1 MPGCTSTQKQMN
13 DTNTACIHRQQKNHL
28 AILTLSN
35 PGKLNAITLAMWRD
49 LARKIQELSADSSVR
64 CVVIQGEGEH
74 FAAGGDLEEFQWERA
89 TLTQALAYH
98 EEVADALTAIRDC
111 EHPTLAAIR
120 GSCIGGGLEIAAACD
135 IRICDT
141 TARFGAPINKL
152 GFSMYPGEMLG
163 LLQTFSQA
171 AVTEILLEARILDAT
186 EAVAKQIV
194 SRAVAPEDLQQE
206 IEAATHRILAGAPKV
221 ATWHKFWMR
230 RLAHDVPIS
239 EEEKRAAFAFL
250 ATEDYREGIAA
261 FLEKR
266 KPRFTG
272 R

>member
-1 MPGCTSTQKQMN
+1 MK
-13 DTNTACIHRQQKNHL
+13 DAACIRCQQENGL
-28 AILTLSN
+28 ATLTLAN

-49 LARKIQELSADSSVR
+49 LACQTQKLSADETVR
-64 CVVIQGEGEH
+64 CVVLQGEGEH
-74 FAAGGDLEEFQWERA
+74 FAAGGDLEEFQHERA
-89 TLTQALAYH
+89 TMQQALAYH
-98 EEVADALTAIRDC
+98 EEVADALAAIRDC
-111 EHPTLAAIR
+111 AHPTLAVIR
-120 GSCIGGGLEIAAACD
+120 GHCIGGGLEIATACD

-163 LLQTFSQA
+163 LLQTCGQA
-171 AVTEILLEARILDAT
+171 VVAEMLLEARILDAA
-186 EAVAKQIV
+186 EAVTKQIV
-194 SRAVAPEDLQQE
+194 SRAVAPEELARE

-230 RLAHDVPIS
+230 RLAHDVPMS
-239 EEEKRAAFAFL
+239 EEEKHSAFAFL

-272 R
+272 H

>member
-1 MPGCTSTQKQMN
+1 MN
-13 DTNTACIHRQQKNHL
+13 AAACIRCRQENGL
-28 AILTLSN
+28 ATLTLAN

-49 LARKIQELSADSSVR
+49 LACQMRALSADATVR
-64 CVVIQGEGEH
+64 CVIIEGEGEH
-74 FAAGGDLEEFQWERA
+74 FAAGGDLEEFQRERA
-89 TLTQALAYH
+89 TLAQALVYH
-98 EEVADALTAIRDC
+98 EEVADALAAIRHC

-120 GSCIGGGLEIAAACD
+120 GHCIGGGLEIAAACD
-135 IRICDT
+135 IRVCDT

-163 LLQTFSQA
+163 LLRTCGEA
-171 AVTEILLEARILDAT
+171 TVAEMLLEARILNAA

-194 SRAVAPEDLQQE
+194 SRVVAPQELAGE
-206 IEAATHRILAGAPKV
+206 IESAARRILAGAPKV

-230 RLAHDVPIS
+230 RLAHDNPLTA
-239 EEEKRAAFAFL
+239 EEKHAAFAFL
-250 ATEDYREGIAA
+250 ETKDYREGIAA

-272 R
+272 H

>member
-1 MPGCTSTQKQMN
+1 MNHPGAS
-13 DTNTACIHRQQKNHL
+13 IRSRQENAL
-28 AILTLSN
+28 ATLTLAN

-49 LARKIQELSADSSVR
+49 LARRMRSLSADETVR
-64 CVVIQGEGEH
+64 CVVIEGEGEH
-74 FAAGGDLEEFQWERA
+74 FAAGGDLEEFQHERA
-89 TLTQALAYH
+89 TLPQALAYH
-98 EEVADALTAIRDC
+98 EEVADALAAIRDC

-120 GSCIGGGLEIAAACD
+120 GHCIGGGLEIATACD

-163 LLQTFSQA
+163 LLETCGRSVIA
-171 AVTEILLEARILDAT
+171 EMLLEARILDAA

-194 SRAVAPEDLQQE
+194 SRAVAPEVLQRE
-206 IEAATHRILAGAPKV
+206 IEAATQRILAGAPRV

-230 RLAHDVPIS
+230 RLAHDVPIT
-239 EEEKRAAFAFL
+239 EAEKNSAFAFL
-250 ATEDYREGIAA
+250 DTEDYREGIAA

-272 R
+272 H